1 MNSFKKVLYVCMTSL
16 VEESQDFVFCVFLSC
31 FLEAMILAEVISTV
45 SWEKMILPLFQ
56 IFE

>member
-1 MNSFKKVLYVCMTSL
+1 MTSL